1 MLCSRSLLS
10 GRACAD
16 FYCSGQEKYPLSLWG
31 VGLEDWGGCHHIP
44 MISWTLMVSG
54 GSRVSESETYHQ
66 LNESDA
72 VGKVFHEGG
81 HRGVTIRLKL
91 GV

>member
-16 FYCSGQEKYPLSLWG
+16 FYCSGQEKYPLSSWG
-31 VGLEDWGGCHHIP
+31 VGLEDRGGCHHIP
-44 MISWTLMVSG
+44 MISWTLLIG
-54 GSRVSESETYHQ
+54 EGSRGSESETHHK
-66 LNESDA
+66 LNELDA
-72 VGKVFHEGG
+72 VGKVSHEGG
-81 HRGVTIRLKL
+81 HRGVTVPLKL